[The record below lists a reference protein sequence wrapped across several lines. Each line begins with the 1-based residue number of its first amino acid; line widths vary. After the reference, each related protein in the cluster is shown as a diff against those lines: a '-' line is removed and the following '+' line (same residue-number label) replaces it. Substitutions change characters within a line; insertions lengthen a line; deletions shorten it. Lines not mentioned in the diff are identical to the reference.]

1 VIDANR
7 RVLVTGSSGNLG
19 SSICES
25 FLQDGY
31 SVVGVDIA
39 QPSPSVDGT
48 APTPESSARS
58 AWRFVACDL
67 GDPASVKEALADAH
81 SQGSFDIVVNN
92 AGVIYNSPL
101 LKFEGGQLSVH
112 DADAWKL
119 VLSGTLSST
128 FYVSAHCARAMVA
141 AGNAGTIVNIS
152 SICAAG
158 NAGQAA
164 YSAAKA
170 GVNAMTVTLA
180 KELGPMGIRVA
191 AIAPGFFD
199 TDSTRRALSKDALS
213 RIRKAIPL
221 QKLGKPSQLYHAIRF
236 IADNGYFHG
245 KVLELDG
252 GLTL

>member
-1 VIDANR
+1 MIGAGR

-19 SSICES
+19 TSICES
-25 FLQDGY
+25 FLRDGY
-31 SVVGVDIA
+31 SVVGLDKVRPSLDIA
-39 QPSPSVDGT
+39 DAGAVPQDGSG
-48 APTPESSARS
+48 SS
-58 AWRFVACDL
+58 RFVACDL
-67 GDPASVKEALADAH
+67 GDPARVEEALVDAH
-81 SQGSFDIVVNN
+81 SQGPFDIVVNN
-92 AGVIYNSPL
+92 AGVIHNSPL
-101 LKFEGGQLSVH
+101 LRFEGGQLSVH
-112 DADAWKL
+112 DVDAWKL

-128 FYVSAHCARAMVA
+128 FYVSALCARKMVA
-141 AGNAGTIVNIS
+141 SGKTGTIINIS

-158 NAGQAA
+158 NVGQAA

-170 GVNAMTVTLA
+170 GVNALTVTLS

-199 TDSTRRALSKDALS
+199 TESTRQALPKDALS

-221 QKLGKPSQLYHAIRF
+221 QKLGDPGQLYHAIRF
-236 IADNGYFHG
+236 IVDNGYFHG

>member
-1 VIDANR
+1 MTGAGR

-19 SSICES
+19 TSICTS
-25 FLQDGY
+25 FLRDGF
-31 SVVGVDIA
+31 SVVGFDKA
-39 QPSPSVDGT
+39 PPDPSLEAA
-48 APTPESSARS
+48 APQDSSARS
-58 AWRFVACDL
+58 AWRFIACDL
-67 GDPASVKEALADAH
+67 ADPGRVEEALADAH
-81 SQGSFDIVVNN
+81 SQGPFELVINN

-101 LKFEGGQLSVH
+101 LKLESGQLSVH

-119 VLSGTLSST
+119 VLSGTLSAT
-128 FYVSAHCARAMVA
+128 FYVSAHCARKMIAS
-141 AGNAGTIVNIS
+141 GKKGTIINIS

-158 NAGQAA
+158 NVGQAA

-170 GVNAMTVTLA
+170 GVNAMTVTLS

-199 TDSTRRALSKDALS
+199 TESTRRAMSNEALS
-213 RIRKAIPL
+213 RIQKAIPL
-221 QKLGKPSQLYHAIRF
+221 QKLGEPGQLYHAIRF